1 MDFADRQLRE
11 QKMMMTNDKENMR
24 HRDSLYTRVQEKP
37 QDTSTDS
44 LEFDL
49 NDSLNA
55 NR

>member
-11 QKMMMTNDKENMR
+11 QRKMTNEKENMR
-24 HRDSLYTRVQEKP
+24 YTRVQEKQ

-44 LEFDL
+44 LEFEL

-55 NR
+55 SR

>member
-11 QKMMMTNDKENMR
+11 QKMTNDKENMR
-24 HRDSLYTRVQEKP
+24 HGESLYTRVQEKQ

-44 LEFDL
+44 LEFEL